1 MQLVQLIIPAESA
14 RLAVSNLGDLGL
26 VQFKDVSTHLCF
38 LDFNRFAPIP
48 SCARGRSLNR
58 VRLLSVCDFEAVIIK
73 NGDAYS
79 PVHNYLLVLVKV
91 KFCKV
96 WLNI

>member
-38 LDFNRFAPIP
+38 LDFILFAARIP
-48 SCARGRSLNR
+48 SCARGGCLDR
-58 VRLLSVCDFEAVIIK
+58 VRVVE
-73 NGDAYS
+73 
-79 PVHNYLLVLVKV
+79 
-91 KFCKV
+91 
-96 WLNI
+96 